1 MAIYM
6 ITDGNGSYIRHDP
19 ASNKYVPVRSRG
31 MASQWTD
38 LTKARNIY
46 QSLQKSVRRTY
57 ELKMIE
63 TDHPPALVNI
73 PPEPEPSAHTAQLSH
88 LPDISFDSFADLTY
102 IKERVEEVITLLTGA
117 NQKAQQ
123 LETILSSTDKE
134 IIDLEHYI
142 EFNRLNASDGYVA
155 YKKLRERLLFRR
167 AAKNELRVRQL
178 LAAMQP
184 VNSELSRVHAEILAV
199 TSQQYTP
206 RALEDLFE

>member
-6 ITDGNGSYIRHDP
+6 ITDGNGSFIRHDP
-19 ASNKYVPVRSRG
+19 SSNKYVPVRSRG
-31 MASQWTD
+31 MATQWTD

-46 QSLQKSVRRTY
+46 QSLQKSIRRTY
-57 ELKMIE
+57 ELKMVE
-63 TDHPPALVNI
+63 TELPPPMVSV
-73 PPEPEPSAHTAQLSH
+73 PEPTVHTTQLDH
-88 LPDISFDSFADLTY
+88 LPEKSFDSFEDLTY

-117 NQKAQQ
+117 YQKAQQ
-123 LETILSSTDKE
+123 LESVLSSTDKE
-134 IIDLEHYI
+134 IVDLEHYI
-142 EFNRLNASDGYVA
+142 EFNRLNASDGYIA

-167 AAKNELRVRQL
+167 AAKNELRIRQL

-184 VNSELSRVHAEILAV
+184 VNTELSRVHAEILAV